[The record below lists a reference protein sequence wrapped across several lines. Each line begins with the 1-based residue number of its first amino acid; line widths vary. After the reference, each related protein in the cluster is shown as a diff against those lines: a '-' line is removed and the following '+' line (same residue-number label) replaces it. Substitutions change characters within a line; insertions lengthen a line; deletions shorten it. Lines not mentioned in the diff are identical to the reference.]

1 MLHIQHVNNT
11 SSTFSAV
18 GTRSSLV
25 ITVPQHEFNI
35 TYAFK
40 VILAGDWILNIYNG
54 TVTNF
59 EANFLASPI
68 DGSLGHIYQITNFSV
83 NKKIKDDKNMII
95 QSTNIAGNNN
105 SLLINELLI
114 LK

>member
-11 SSTFSAV
+11 NSTFSAV
-18 GTRSSLV
+18 GTIRSLV